1 MFFLRIRITQFT
13 QLHEN
18 AQVSDWSDKGKVDE
32 NRYEVHSL
40 TIFRPLVQV
49 EDLDRKVEDQVQEE
63 GDEHPEEGEQ
73 RPVGLVHV
81 PEVGKSQTV
90 GDHVCKVD
98 HAVHQQEEWTLP
110 P

>member
-1 MFFLRIRITQFT
+1 M
-13 QLHEN
+13 
-18 AQVSDWSDKGKVDE
+18 DE

-49 EDLDRKVEDQVQEE
+49 AYLDRNVESQVQEE
-63 GDEHPEEGEQ
+63 GDEHPEEGNQ
-73 RPVGLVHV
+73 RPMGLVHV
-81 PEVGKSQTV
+81 PEIGKSQTV
-90 GDHVCKVD
+90 GDHVGKVD